1 MADNEQVTVTQADPA
16 ADAVVTVEASPVTTI
31 PVPVARPIAAPG
43 PPAAPGGAHLPV
55 PRRTDPLAIGSAVCG
70 IAAIV
75 PVVCQALG
83 LALGIASLVRIRRA
97 RRAGIALGGW
107 GWALVGIVA
116 SGLTLVSWMA
126 AGAALSAVGGSLSNT
141 DDALRLLQMPG
152 G

>member
-1 MADNEQVTVTQADPA
+1 MADNEQVTVTQADPP

-43 PPAAPGGAHLPV
+43 PLVASGAGHLPV

-75 PVVCQALG
+75 PVVCQVLG
-83 LALGIASLVRIRRA
+83 LGLGIASLVRIRRA

-107 GWALVGIVA
+107 GWALVGIFSSTLA
-116 SGLTLVSWMA
+116 LVSWA
-126 AGAALSAVGGSLSNT
+126 AATMMLSKVGSSLSNST
-141 DDALRLLQMPG
+141 DALRLIGMPG
-152 G
+152 P